1 MPNYDSE
8 KFEPPAPLAKIILR
22 NIETGAELPDVPMLL
37 DTGADTTLLPKEI
50 VRLLGIEMIA
60 DRQYQL
66 IGFDGSTSFA
76 EVVEVALV
84 FQGKV
89 FRGQFLLIEQEWG
102 ILGRNIL
109 NALALLFDG
118 PRLVWD
124 VNK

>member
-1 MPNYDSE
+1 MPNYESE
-8 KFEPPAPLAKIILR
+8 SFTPPAPLAKVILR
-22 NIETGAELPDVPMLL
+22 NIETGAELSDVPMLL
-37 DTGADTTLLPKEI
+37 DTGADATLIPKE
-50 VRLLGIEMIA
+50 VAELLGVA
-60 DRQYQL
+60 ALTDQQYQL
-66 IGFDGSTSFA
+66 VGFDGSPSFA
-76 EVVEVALV
+76 EVVQVALV

-109 NALALLFDG
+109 NVFPLLFDG